1 MVMKSKPTLDD
12 LIGVEYSK
20 LGFFKELQEKIAELE
35 VSNFELARRQR
46 QIQAIL
52 DGISDVMVVLSL
64 DFQIVSVNQE
74 FRNVFGVPEPEGKL
88 CYQVFRRAHLP
99 CSPCPLITARDG
111 NQICRHMSIYPVD
124 GKNRHFEITASPLR
138 NPNGKPCLI
147 LLLMRDVT
155 LEKELQAKYYQAQ
168 QMATIGVL
176 AAGVAHEI
184 NNPLTAVSGF
194 AEGLKRRL
202 PRLERKIDKEMAEDF
217 NEYLGIILKE
227 CKRCQEIV
235 QTLLTFGRQTSFEC
249 SSVNL
254 NALVKDTLKLLQ
266 NQLKHYRKDIV
277 RVVVDDALPSIR
289 GDESQLKQV
298 ILNLLFNAFDATQ
311 EKGVII
317 LRTYEENRDWVV
329 FSVEDSGCG
338 ISSEHM
344 DKLFEPFFTTK
355 PVGKGVGIGLST
367 CYNIVS
373 KHGGEILVESKIDK
387 GSTFIVRLPR
397 EKHDGDFQSHSHLGG

>member
-1 MVMKSKPTLDD
+1 MVMKSRPTLDD

-20 LGFFKELQEKIAELE
+20 LGFFKELQQKIAELE

-64 DFQIVSVNQE
+64 DFHIISVNHE
-74 FRNVFGVPEPEGKL
+74 FRNVFGVAEPEGKL
-88 CYQVFRRAHLP
+88 CYQVFRHAHQP
-99 CSPCPLITARDG
+99 CSPCPLITASDD
-111 NQICRHMSIYPVD
+111 NQICRHSSIYPVD

-138 NPNGKPCLI
+138 NPDGKPCLI
-147 LLLMRDVT
+147 LMLMRDVT
-155 LEKELQAKYYQAQ
+155 LEKELQAKYYQTQ

-184 NNPLTAVSGF
+184 NNPLTAISGF

-202 PRLERKIDKEMAEDF
+202 PRLERRIDKELAEDF
-217 NEYLGIILKE
+217 SEYLGIILKE
-227 CKRCQEIV
+227 CQRCQEIV

-249 SSVNL
+249 CSVNL
-254 NALVKDTLKLLQ
+254 NALLKDTLKLLQ

-277 RVVVDDALPSIR
+277 RVVADDALPSIR

-317 LRTYEENRDWVV
+317 LRTYEENQNWVV

-373 KHGGEILVESKIDK
+373 KHGGEILVESEIGR

-397 EKHDGDFQSHSHLGG
+397 ENHDGDFQSHSHLGG

>member
-1 MVMKSKPTLDD
+1 MSSKPTLDD
-12 LIGVEYSK
+12 LIGVEYTR
-20 LGFFKELQEKIAELE
+20 LGFYKELQQKIAELE

-64 DFQIVSVNQE
+64 DFQIVSVNHE
-74 FRNVFGVPEPEGKL
+74 FSKVFGMAAPEGMQ
-88 CYQVFRRAHLP
+88 CYQVFRNAQHP
-99 CSPCPLITARDG
+99 CYLCPVVAARDD
-111 NQICRHMSIYPVD
+111 NQICRHLAIYSVA

-138 NPNGKPCLI
+138 NPDGKPSLI
-147 LLLMRDVT
+147 LILMRDVT

-184 NNPLTAVSGF
+184 NNPLTAISGF
-194 AEGLKRRL
+194 TEGLKRRL
-202 PRLERKIDKEMAEDF
+202 PRLQTKIEEELLDDF
-217 NEYLGIILKE
+217 SEYLGIILKE
-227 CKRCQEIV
+227 CQRCQEIV
-235 QTLLTFGRQTSFEC
+235 RNLLTFGRQASFEANP
-249 SSVNL
+249 VDL
-254 NALVKDTLKLLQ
+254 NALVKETLKLLH
-266 NQLKHYRKDIV
+266 NQLKHQRKDLV
-277 RVVVDDALPSIR
+277 RLAMDESLPLIR

-298 ILNLLFNAFDATQ
+298 ILNLLFNAFDATA

-317 LRTYEENRDWVV
+317 LRTYEEDQDRVV
-329 FSVEDSGCG
+329 LSVEDSGCG
-338 ISSEHM
+338 IPSEHI

-367 CYNIVS
+367 CYNIVNQ
-373 KHGGEILVESKIDK
+373 HGGEILVESDMGK

-397 EKHDGDFQSHSHLGG
+397 EKHDGDIQSDSHTGG